1 MASKTEQTLIR
12 MEEKLD
18 HIHKDVEQNSKDIEV
33 LLQFKNEYRRK
44 EIFEQKIL
52 QFLINKLDKRRK
64 RLMEKAMQD
73 ILKNIDFSNDYV

>member
-1 MASKTEQTLIR
+1 MRFNIDRLYNDPNLR
-12 MEEKLD
+12 KLFQP
-18 HIHKDVEQNSKDIEV
+18 KYQNSKDIEV

-52 QFLINKLDKRRK
+52 QFLIVKLDKRRK

-73 ILKNIDFSNDYV
+73 ILKNIDISNDYV